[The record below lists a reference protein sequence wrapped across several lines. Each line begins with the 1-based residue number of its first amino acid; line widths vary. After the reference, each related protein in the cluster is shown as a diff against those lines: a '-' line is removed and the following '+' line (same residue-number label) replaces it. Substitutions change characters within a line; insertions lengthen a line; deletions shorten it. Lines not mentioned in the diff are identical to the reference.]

1 MDALMAALVA
11 ALLIHATDRTPWLM
25 AGLGARYR
33 QQALVVLG
41 AVITLAIVNTLAAT
55 GGALIAPRLTPNAR
69 ALFLA
74 IALAAAGL
82 GCFGKL
88 KPPESMTG
96 WRTGPLFTPLIG
108 MLTLGFGSAQF
119 LTMAIALRVGEPA
132 FAAVGATIGGAVIV
146 AAALALGEKGVA
158 PLRQRVARLPVGGLL
173 ILAAIIAAL
182 SALRL
187 I

>member
-11 ALLIHATDRTPWLM
+11 ALLTHATDRTPWLI

-33 QQALVVLG
+33 QHAQLVVG
-41 AVITLAIVNTLAAT
+41 AVIALAIVNTLAAT

-74 IALAAAGL
+74 IALGAAGL
-82 GCFGKL
+82 GCFATL

-96 WRTGPLFTPLIG
+96 WRTGPLITPLIG

-146 AAALALGEKGVA
+146 AAALAVDEQSVA
-158 PLRQRVARLPVGGLL
+158 PLRTRVARMPVGALL
-173 ILAAIIAAL
+173 LVAAIIAAL
-182 SALRL
+182 SAFRL

>member
-11 ALLIHATDRTPWLM
+11 ALLIHATDRTPWLIT
-25 AGLGARYR
+25 GLGGRYR

-41 AVITLAIVNTLAAT
+41 AVIALAWVNTLAAT

-82 GCFGKL
+82 SCFGKL
-88 KPPESMTG
+88 KPPESMAG
-96 WRTGPLFTPLIG
+96 WRTGPLVTPLIG

-132 FAAVGATIGGAVIV
+132 FAAVGATIGGTVVI
-146 AAALALGEKGVA
+146 AAALAMGEQGVA
-158 PLRQRVARLPVGGLL
+158 PLRARVARMPVGALL
-173 ILAAIIAAL
+173 LVAAIITAL
-182 SALRL
+182 SAFRL

>member
-25 AGLGARYR
+25 AGLGGRYR
-33 QQALVVLG
+33 QHALVLAGGV
-41 AVITLAIVNTLAAT
+41 AALAIVNTLAAT

-82 GCFGKL
+82 GCFATL

-96 WRTGPLFTPLIG
+96 WRTGPLVTPLIG

-119 LTMAIALRVGEPA
+119 LTMAIALRVGEPV

-146 AAALALGEKGVA
+146 AAALALGGNG
-158 PLRQRVARLPVGGLL
+158 VARLRTRIARMPVGALL
-173 ILAAIIAAL
+173 LVAAIVAAL
-182 SALRL
+182 SAYRL

>member
-11 ALLIHATDRTPWLM
+11 ALLVHATDRTPWLM
-25 AGLGARYR
+25 AGLGGRYR
-33 QQALVVLG
+33 QHALVLAGGV
-41 AVITLAIVNTLAAT
+41 AALAIVNTLAAT

-82 GCFGKL
+82 GCFAKL

-96 WRTGPLFTPLIG
+96 WRTGPLVTPLIG

-146 AAALALGEKGVA
+146 AAALALGGDGVA
-158 PLRQRVARLPVGGLL
+158 RLRARVARMPVGALL
-173 ILAAIIAAL
+173 LVAAIVAAL
-182 SALRL
+182 SAFRL